1 MGYEGKLS
9 DIIAFGG
16 NVKLSRQQEI
26 SFKKIYDK
34 ATEDIFDMSYVSILI
49 KKLKK
54 KKWGMFTLC

>member
-1 MGYEGKLS
+1 M
-9 DIIAFGG
+9 
-16 NVKLSRQQEI
+16 KLSRQQEI

-54 KKWGMFTLC
+54 KKWGMFTLCKVFGVFVKIIIKN